1 MDTVIIHADSNL
13 EALQDQVLINTPLF
27 IVSANQGGSIVPLNK
42 PGCYPIDP
50 TSRLIPRNCLTLGA
64 ATILDET
71 LTGYAGTDTITISI
85 REI

>member
-27 IVSANQGGSIVPLNK
+27 IVTNRNCLIVPLNK
-42 PGCYPIDP
+42 PGCYPISP
-50 TSRLIPRNCLTLGA
+50 TSRLIPGSCLTLGA

-71 LTGYAGTDTITISI
+71 LTGYAGTDMITISV
-85 REI
+85 REM